1 MDINI
6 KTTLGVNTSCK
17 PKELL
22 AITRGASFLLTYKL
36 DISYDIVSQVIFTFK
51 QNQKL
56 FYYNM
61 FHYLTSTSDTKIEKG
76 KKYYNITPISTG
88 TDHECTAELVIY
100 PEDNPQDAGYYE
112 EVDTPADNQNGL
124 PYFIDEHFKYE
135 KETNTVLF
143 MFFPAETARFSPTT
157 PGAEIK
163 FEVAVRVNTDNRDDL
178 VNHDAVYIDKQP
190 GIIVKDSLY
199 GQVLSDTNTAAGNP
213 EWLASPRRTV
223 KVSSGTLTIGNTTVT
238 EEQLQQLLALLKGQP
253 HS

>member
-22 AITRGASFLLTYKL
+22 AITRGASALLTYNL
-36 DISYDIVSQVIFTFK
+36 DISYNIVSQVVFTFK
-51 QNQKL
+51 QKQKL

-61 FHYLTSTSDTKIEKG
+61 FHYLTLTSDTEIEEG
-76 KKYYNITPISTG
+76 KKYYTITPINIDAG
-88 TDHECTAELVIY
+88 HECTAELVID
-100 PEDNPQDAGYYE
+100 PDLQAADYYE
-112 EVDTPADNQNGL
+112 EVDTPADSQNDL

-135 KETNTVLF
+135 KETNTIIF
-143 MFFPAETARFSPTT
+143 MFSSIETAKFSPTT
-157 PGAEIK
+157 PGAAIK

-199 GQVLSDTNTAAGNP
+199 GQVLSDTNIAADNS
-213 EWLASPRRTV
+213 ECLASPRRTV
-223 KVSSGTLTIGNTTVT
+223 KVSSGTLTIGNTTIT

>member
-6 KTTLGVNTSCK
+6 KTTLGINPRCK

-36 DISYDIVSQVIFTFK
+36 DISYDIVSQITFTFK

-61 FHYLTSTSDTKIEKG
+61 FHYLTSTRDTEIEEG
-76 KKYYNITPISTG
+76 KKYYTISTG
-88 TDHECTAELVIY
+88 TGYECTAELVID
-100 PEDNPQDAGYYE
+100 PKDNPQDAEYYE
-112 EVDTPADNQNGL
+112 EVSRPEDNQNTL
-124 PYFIDEHFKYE
+124 HYFIDEHFKYE

-143 MFFPAETARFSPTT
+143 MFSPIETAKFSPTT

-163 FEVAVRVNTDNRDDL
+163 FEVAVRANTDNRDDL
-178 VNHDAVYIDKQP
+178 VNHDAVYIDRQP
-190 GIIVKDSLY
+190 SIIVKDSLY
-199 GQVLSDTNTAAGNP
+199 GQVLSDTNTAADNS

-223 KVSSGTLTIGNTTVT
+223 KVSSGTLTIGNTTIT
-238 EEQLQQLLALLKGQP
+238 EEQLQQLLASLQG
-253 HS
+253 